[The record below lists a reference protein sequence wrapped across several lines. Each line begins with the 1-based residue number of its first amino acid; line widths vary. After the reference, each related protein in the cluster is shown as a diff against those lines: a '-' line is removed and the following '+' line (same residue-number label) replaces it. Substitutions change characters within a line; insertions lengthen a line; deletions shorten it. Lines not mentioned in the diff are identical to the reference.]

1 MKKRGICI
9 LIFFTILLFLDV
21 YLPQNLKEELQF
33 QENIQ
38 KDHMIEQIRDQQ
50 ISLEMQENLLQEAGE
65 EKETYPQL
73 LLGYF
78 CCDTENIWEIRR
90 YTERFRRRASREFEE
105 YSNILAAVWNDL
117 DCFPVPESDRNP
129 DAGVSYGDSW
139 MQGRSFGGNRRH
151 EGCDIMADL
160 NVRGVYPVLSIT
172 DGTIEKIGWLKL
184 GGYRIGI
191 RSPSGAYFYYAHLAS
206 YATDFKEGDP
216 VTSGTLLGFMGD
228 TGYSEIEGTTGNFDV
243 HLHVGIYVMG
253 TDGKE
258 WSVNPYWVLRSLETR
273 KRVYHF

>member
-1 MKKRGICI
+1 
-9 LIFFTILLFLDV
+9 
-21 YLPQNLKEELQF
+21 
-33 QENIQ
+33 
-38 KDHMIEQIRDQQ
+38 
-50 ISLEMQENLLQEAGE
+50 
-65 EKETYPQL
+65 
-73 LLGYF
+73 
-78 CCDTENIWEIRR
+78 
-90 YTERFRRRASREFEE
+90 
-105 YSNILAAVWNDL
+105 
-117 DCFPVPESDRNP
+117 
-129 DAGVSYGDSW
+129 
-139 MQGRSFGGNRRH
+139 
-151 EGCDIMADL
+151 MADL